1 MRRARRLASSTAAIS
16 WTRSTTCDAH
26 LARVPKIWRTAGA
39 SNDKGACLMW
49 AQRVIPDQVMAE
61 ARALVQKF
69 PALGLDRDAD
79 SVDGAPTLEVMWVL
93 DGTYIHYPLSKI
105 FKTTVEEKLLP
116 LIQRQYERHGMADG
130 SKLVLCEALLRV
142 YEHGARRVHPA
153 HYDRDALVTAMFE
166 IDTRSP
172 DACHPESLMSD
183 ARADLAGPKL
193 MDSQAERT
201 ADSHGFEGQGF
212 YVQMGAH
219 RSSRM
224 PIVMA
229 PGDVMAHSFDLQ
241 HGVEVTGG
249 KRCSVIFWFSDC
261 ASSCSTKQRPWYR
274 AAAEAGEPDAQYNL
288 VRVSLPSG
296 QTHEPRTEQPRL
308 HP

>member
-1 MRRARRLASSTAAIS
+1 
-16 WTRSTTCDAH
+16 
-26 LARVPKIWRTAGA
+26 
-39 SNDKGACLMW
+39 MW
-49 AQRVIPDQVMAE
+49 AQRVIPDHVMAE

-93 DGTYIHYPLSKI
+93 DGKYIHYPLSKI

-116 LIQRQYERHGMADG
+116 LIQRQYELHGMADG

-249 KRCSVIFWFSDC
+249 KRCSVIFWFTDC

-296 QTHEPRTEQPRL
+296 QTHEPRPEQPRL